1 MIVIIINR
9 ILVDVLFF
17 LHVKN
22 TACLHMAIFL
32 KVFIAFLHIG
42 MKYVM
47 YIVQFCSNHDMLPC
61 ILSSCCL
68 GGLLYLLT
76 GKKIHTP
83 RQVSDC
89 TKPKSRELQ
98 EMIEIF
104 YFNSIILQMN
114 KYSLH

>member
-1 MIVIIINR
+1 
-9 ILVDVLFF
+9 
-17 LHVKN
+17 
-22 TACLHMAIFL
+22 MAIFL